1 MKRFFFNM
9 TIVLAIL
16 LMGLM
21 GCETEPDPEAEPEKE
36 FNQEVIE
43 ITLATTTSTYD
54 SGLLHEI
61 LPEFEEAHNIQ
72 VNIIS
77 LGTGQAIETGKR
89 GDCDI
94 ILVHARDLEEQFVE
108 NGYGTERFDVM
119 YNEFVLV
126 GPEGDPGSVYDSVDI
141 TEALDNIVAH
151 TSAEE
156 VPFLSRG
163 DDSGTHTKEMNLWE
177 LAGYDQI
184 TEEEWYDSMGQG
196 MGDTLIVTNERQGYV
211 LADRGTFLSMEDKL
225 PNLEIVFDEDDE
237 LANPYGIIPVNPDE
251 HPHVKHEEAQLM
263 VEFFTSEETQQKIS
277 EYGIDEYGE
286 PLFFPDA

>member
-1 MKRFFFNM
+1 MKGFIFNM
-9 TIVLAIL
+9 TIIL
-16 LMGLM
+16 TILFMGLM
-21 GCETEPDPEAEPEKE
+21 GCETGPVPEAEPETE
-36 FNQEVIE
+36 LHQEVIE

-61 LPEFEEAHNIQ
+61 LPEFEEAHNIE

-77 LGTGQAIETGKR
+77 VGTGQAIETGKR

-108 NGYGTERFDVM
+108 DGYGTERFDVM
-119 YNEFVLV
+119 YNDFVLV
-126 GPEGDPGSVYDSVDI
+126 GPEGDPGNVYDSADI
-141 TEALDNIVAH
+141 NEALDNIVDHA
-151 TSAEE
+151 AKEGF
-156 VPFLSRG
+156 PFLSRG

-177 LAGYDQI
+177 VAGYDQV

-196 MGDTLIVTNERQGYV
+196 MGDTLVACNEREGYV

-225 PNLEIVFDEDDE
+225 PNLEIVFEEDDE
-237 LANPYGIIPVNPDE
+237 LTNPYGIIPVNPDE
-251 HPHVKHEEAQLM
+251 HTHVKYEEAQLI